1 MALLLVR
8 VFSFAEN
15 VTRDVE
21 IIDEIRDDV
30 QIQISD
36 VFRDIVNN

>member
-1 MALLLVR
+1 MVLLLVR

>member
-21 IIDEIRDDV
+21 IIDKIRDDV